1 MAERFRGKKFKIFT
15 GFNFA
20 LSNHVTHRTCTS
32 FTAFEFIT
40 ITIPNNKLNP
50 ITLGHLT
57 LRVGNGCTHKVS
69 EP

>member
-50 ITLGHLT
+50 IDA
-57 LRVGNGCTHKVS
+57 
-69 EP
+69 